1 MIINSPVTIDGTE
14 ISGLIAF
21 RGLSWSFRY
30 VTGSN
35 GGVTLAGYTQMD
47 ILAVKVDLD
56 IECRAMRVDELQT
69 LLAAITPKIVHVTYD
84 DPLLGVVTKEMHPSA
99 QAASFFNNV
108 APTGEP
114 DSYVWENISFKLEE
128 L

>member
-1 MIINSPVTIDGTE
+1 MIINSSVTIDETD

-21 RGLSWSFRY
+21 RGLSWSCRY

-56 IECRAMRVDELQT
+56 VECRAMRVDELQT
-69 LLAAITPKIVHVTYD
+69 LLTAITPNIVHVTYN
-84 DPLLGVVTKEMHPSA
+84 DPLLGTVTKEMHASA
-99 QAASFFNNV
+99 QAASFFNDI
-108 APTGEP
+108 APTGEAS
-114 DSYVWENISFKLEE
+114 DYVWENISFKLEE

>member
-1 MIINSPVTIDGTE
+1 MIINSTVTIDGTE

-21 RGLSWSFRY
+21 RGLSWSYRY

-47 ILAVKVDLD
+47 VLATKVDLNV
-56 IECRAMRVDELQT
+56 ECRAMRVDELQT
-69 LLAAITPKIVHVTYD
+69 LLTAITPKIVHVTYD
-84 DPLLGVVTKEMHPSA
+84 DPMLGTVTKEMHPSA
-99 QAASFFNNV
+99 QAASFFNNI
-108 APTGEP
+108 APTGEES
-114 DSYVWENISFKLEE
+114 DYVWENISFKLEE

>member
-1 MIINSPVTIDGTE
+1 MIINSSVTIDETD

-56 IECRAMRVDELQT
+56 VECRAMRVDELQT
-69 LLAAITPKIVHVTYD
+69 LLTAITPKIVHVTYD
-84 DPLLGVVTKEMHPSA
+84 DPMLGTVTKEMHPSA
-99 QAASFFNNV
+99 QAASFFNNI
-108 APTGEP
+108 APTDEA
-114 DSYVWENISFKLEE
+114 DVYVWENVSFKLEE